1 MYQPHLHTTF
11 TSATET
17 ATSPELRRMQLASR
31 ARREELDLL
40 IYTSSQHGRRQ
51 TPRASTASSRA
62 IDRTIHAIRDSIGGM
77 LISAGNRIQSA

>member
-11 TSATET
+11 TSAAET
-17 ATSPELRRMQLASR
+17 ATSPELRRMQLANH

-40 IYTSSQHGRRQ
+40 IYTSTQRGRRQ
-51 TPRASTASSRA
+51 TPPTSTTQRGA
-62 IDRTIHAIRDSIGGM
+62 IDRTIHALRDSIGGM